1 MLASFSR
8 LRGSPSPTLAIIQIS
23 REGRDFLEESD
34 DFIKWRNGIHRS
46 RSFLRTGIPYS
57 VIRVTVSFFVPF
69 FPSFLFPSF
78 ERTTGVLARL
88 CRPLSRN
95 RLYAR
100 ISFYCNA
107 CSTSFFASREPINS
121 TQYFASPSFGIFFFF
136 RTWHFWRKLINLIL
150 SHSISWFRFVK

>member
-78 ERTTGVLARL
+78 ERTTV
-88 CRPLSRN
+88 
-95 RLYAR
+95 
-100 ISFYCNA
+100 
-107 CSTSFFASREPINS
+107 
-121 TQYFASPSFGIFFFF
+121 SPSFEKPAIRENIFLLQRLFDVIFCVKGTDKFDAIFRFSFFRNFFFF
-136 RTWHFWRKLINLIL
+136 
-150 SHSISWFRFVK
+150 